1 MTESILDH
9 LNPRQQEAVSYTA
22 GPLLVLAGAG
32 SGKTRVLTHRAAYII
47 SNKIA
52 EADNL
57 LLLTFT
63 NKAAGEMKERVEKIS
78 GARPFFTGT
87 FHSFSAKLLRI
98 DGEKIGVHRNF
109 VIYDSQDQKDLIKD
123 IITNLYSSDKSINP
137 STVLSSIDSA
147 KNQMLSPLQYAEI
160 AKKSWQEKTFKIY
173 LEYEKMLRE
182 ADALDFNDLL
192 IKAVELL
199 GNTPPILAKWERTL
213 THVLVDE
220 WQDTNKIQY
229 ILTKLLVEKNKNL
242 TAVGDA
248 SQSIYSWRGADFRN
262 ITNLIN
268 DFPKIKIVN
277 LEQNYRSTENILTT
291 ANSIISKNTKHPILK
306 LWTNK
311 KGGQKIKVYSARNE
325 QDEANYIVNKV
336 TQLISNSDAKYT
348 DIAVLY
354 RTNAQSRVLEEALLH
369 AGIPYTLVGGV
380 KFYQRAEIKDILSY
394 LRLLVNQKDPVSIK
408 RMGRIGK
415 RKYAAFKKFMTETS
429 KVENKTT
436 LEIMDEV
443 VEITKYLDK
452 YNPDIQED
460 YARLENIK
468 ELRSVAT
475 QFPKLNDFLENVALV
490 QQEYLPNQSL
500 TTDQQSP
507 HNLVTLM
514 TLHASKGLEFK
525 VVFIVG
531 LEEGLFPH
539 SQSLW
544 ETDGM
549 EEERRLAYVGVTR
562 AKEILYLT
570 YASRRLYFGQTSSN
584 PPSRFLV
591 DIPEELIETENSFVR
606 KRITEYN
613 FE

>member
-1 MTESILDH
+1 
-9 LNPRQQEAVSYTA
+9 
-22 GPLLVLAGAG
+22 
-32 SGKTRVLTHRAAYII
+32 
-47 SNKIA
+47 
-52 EADNL
+52 
-57 LLLTFT
+57 
-63 NKAAGEMKERVEKIS
+63 
-78 GARPFFTGT
+78 
-87 FHSFSAKLLRI
+87 
-98 DGEKIGVHRNF
+98 
-109 VIYDSQDQKDLIKD
+109 
-123 IITNLYSSDKSINP
+123 
-137 STVLSSIDSA
+137 
-147 KNQMLSPLQYAEI
+147 
-160 AKKSWQEKTFKIY
+160 
-173 LEYEKMLRE
+173 MLRE

-199 GNTPPILAKWERTL
+199 GNTPPILANWE
-213 THVLVDE
+213 HVLVDE

>member
-1 MTESILDH
+1 M
-9 LNPRQQEAVSYTA
+9 
-22 GPLLVLAGAG
+22 
-32 SGKTRVLTHRAAYII
+32 
-47 SNKIA
+47 
-52 EADNL
+52 
-57 LLLTFT
+57 
-63 NKAAGEMKERVEKIS
+63 
-78 GARPFFTGT
+78 
-87 FHSFSAKLLRI
+87 
-98 DGEKIGVHRNF
+98 
-109 VIYDSQDQKDLIKD
+109 
-123 IITNLYSSDKSINP
+123 
-137 STVLSSIDSA
+137 
-147 KNQMLSPLQYAEI
+147 
-160 AKKSWQEKTFKIY
+160 
-173 LEYEKMLRE
+173 
-182 ADALDFNDLL
+182 
-192 IKAVELL
+192 
-199 GNTPPILAKWERTL
+199 
-213 THVLVDE
+213 
-220 WQDTNKIQY
+220 
-229 ILTKLLVEKNKNL
+229 
-242 TAVGDA
+242 
-248 SQSIYSWRGADFRN
+248 
-262 ITNLIN
+262 
-268 DFPKIKIVN
+268 
-277 LEQNYRSTENILTT
+277 
-291 ANSIISKNTKHPILK
+291 
-306 LWTNK
+306 
-311 KGGQKIKVYSARNE
+311 
-325 QDEANYIVNKV
+325 
-336 TQLISNSDAKYT
+336 
-348 DIAVLY
+348 
-354 RTNAQSRVLEEALLH
+354 
-369 AGIPYTLVGGV
+369 VGGV